1 MYITLLV
8 YVCGTYIHSGFILKA
23 KRESG
28 WLMHFKKTIHIDP
41 TFFEAFESKYSYVT
55 YLRVI

>member
-8 YVCGTYIHSGFILKA
+8 YVLSLCIPSGFILKA

-41 TFFEAFESKYSYVT
+41 TFFEAFESKQYI
-55 YLRVI
+55 VI